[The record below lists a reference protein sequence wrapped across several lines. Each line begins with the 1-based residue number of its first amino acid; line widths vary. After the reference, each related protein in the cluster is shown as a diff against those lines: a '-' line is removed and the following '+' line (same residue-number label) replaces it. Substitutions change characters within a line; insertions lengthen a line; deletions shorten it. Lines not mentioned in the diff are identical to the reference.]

1 MATSLAFF
9 FTGNRGRQFTKN
21 GEPLRGALRELVRVQ
36 QRRTER
42 VHQHRL
48 LHEHQRWR
56 LQRAAASRGL
66 PADLLLRGAALYDPV
81 HLRQETE
88 TRRVVAAKGGKA
100 ARQQL
105 PRQVLQATRERRLLA
120 EGQAGRILAESEPG
134 ALRGESGS
142 R

>member
-1 MATSLAFF
+1 M
-9 FTGNRGRQFTKN
+9 
-21 GEPLRGALRELVRVQ
+21 Q

-48 LHEHQRWR
+48 LHERQQRWR

-66 PADLLLRGAALYDPV
+66 SADLLLRGAALHDPV

-120 EGQAGRILAESEPG
+120 EGQAGRVLAEFEPG
-134 ALRGESGS
+134 ALRGGSGS

>member
-1 MATSLAFF
+1 M
-9 FTGNRGRQFTKN
+9 
-21 GEPLRGALRELVRVQ
+21 Q

-56 LQRAAASRGL
+56 LQRATAAVTRGL
-66 PADLLLRGAALYDPV
+66 SADLLLCGAALHDPV
-81 HLRQETE
+81 HLRQTAE
-88 TRRVVAAKGGKA
+88 TRRVVAAKGGET

-105 PRQVLQATRERRLLA
+105 PRQVLQATRERRRLLA
-120 EGQAGRILAESEPG
+120 EGQAGRILAEPEPG

-142 R
+142 SARELS